1 MNAPVPRPASTN
13 CCATKV
19 IISRILARKRIKAGI
34 RPSFK
39 AAWLPVA
46 VDVVMISLLLAML
59 FLPAV
64 SLSIVMGLTLFW
76 RILLLM
82 VLIYAPLQIV
92 IIVSTI
98 WAVRS
103 RWEEKDTK

>member
-1 MNAPVPRPASTN
+1 M
-13 CCATKV
+13 
-19 IISRILARKRIKAGI
+19 IISRILARKRIAAGI

-39 AAWLPVA
+39 EAWLPVA
-46 VDVVMISLLLAML
+46 GDVLIIGVLLAALWQPALTFIYVMQFSL
-59 FLPAV
+59 FV
-64 SLSIVMGLTLFW
+64 T
-76 RILLLM
+76 ILILM

-103 RWEEKDTK
+103 RWEEKESK

>member
-1 MNAPVPRPASTN
+1 M
-13 CCATKV
+13 
-19 IISRILARKRIKAGI
+19 IISRIVARKRIAAGV

-46 VDVVMISLLLAML
+46 ADVVIIALVLAML

-64 SLSIVMGLTLFW
+64 TLTLIMQLTLFW

-82 VLIYAPLQIV
+82 VLIYAPFQIV

-103 RWEEKDTK
+103 RWEEKENQ

>member
-1 MNAPVPRPASTN
+1 M
-13 CCATKV
+13 
-19 IISRILARKRIKAGI
+19 IISRLLARKRIAAGV

-46 VDVVMISLLLAML
+46 ADILIIALLMAAL

-64 SLSIVMGLTLFW
+64 TLVMQLSLFW
-76 RILLLM
+76 RILALM
-82 VLIYAPLQIV
+82 VVIYAPLQIV

-103 RWEEKDTK
+103 RWEEKEAK

>member
-1 MNAPVPRPASTN
+1 M
-13 CCATKV
+13 
-19 IISRILARKRIKAGI
+19 ILSRIVARQRIAAGV

-46 VDVVMISLLLAML
+46 FDVLVIALILSML

-64 SLSIVMGLTLFW
+64 TLTIIMELTLFW
-76 RILLLM
+76 RILMLM

-103 RWEEKDTK
+103 RWEEKETA